1 MAPRNEAKVRL
12 AIVVSHP
19 IQHFVPFYRRLAAHA
34 DLELCVFF
42 MSNFSLRMFHDC
54 EMGTEIGWNMGLL
67 SGYQHKFLPEAAAI
81 TRATPLRLN
90 NPSAA
95 AELAKFAPQ
104 VILTYGYNQI
114 TQMRVLLWSRRNRTP
129 VMMISDSELQ
139 QRRES
144 WKQVGKRAILP
155 WLFRQ
160 YACFLTVGDQNEAYL
175 SSYGAA
181 REKLFRSPFTIDE
194 DVYLVARRK
203 RSELRRQFRDERG
216 IGADEFVVLTV
227 GKLSH
232 RKRPLDVIA
241 AATRLLGANG
251 PKVRFVLAGDGQLR
265 QEIQSLITERRLPI
279 TFLGFV
285 NLDRL
290 PEVYCAADVLLHPAE
305 ADPHPLVMSEAA
317 CVGLPMVVS
326 DRVGAVGPTDIVRA
340 EENAIITPCG
350 DAAAIA
356 SAVDRLA
363 REPDTLKSM
372 SQSSL
377 RIFSCLDQKKSVDG
391 LLAAMQFC
399 LNAGRHFPS
408 ERLKSA

>member
-1 MAPRNEAKVRL
+1 M
-12 AIVVSHP
+12 
-19 IQHFVPFYRRLAAHA
+19 
-34 DLELCVFF
+34 
-42 MSNFSLRMFHDC
+42 
-54 EMGTEIGWNMGLL
+54 
-67 SGYQHKFLPEAAAI
+67 
-81 TRATPLRLN
+81 
-90 NPSAA
+90 
-95 AELAKFAPQ
+95 
-104 VILTYGYNQI
+104 
-114 TQMRVLLWSRRNRTP
+114 
-129 VMMISDSELQ
+129 
-139 QRRES
+139 
-144 WKQVGKRAILP
+144 
-155 WLFRQ
+155 
-160 YACFLTVGDQNEAYL
+160 
-175 SSYGAA
+175 
-181 REKLFRSPFTIDE
+181 
-194 DVYLVARRK
+194 
-203 RSELRRQFRDERG
+203 
-216 IGADEFVVLTV
+216 
-227 GKLSH
+227 
-232 RKRPLDVIA
+232 
-241 AATRLLGANG
+241 
-251 PKVRFVLAGDGQLR
+251 
-265 QEIQSLITERRLPI
+265 ITERRLPI

-399 LNAGRHFPS
+399 LNAGRHSPS
-408 ERLKSA
+408 ERSKSA